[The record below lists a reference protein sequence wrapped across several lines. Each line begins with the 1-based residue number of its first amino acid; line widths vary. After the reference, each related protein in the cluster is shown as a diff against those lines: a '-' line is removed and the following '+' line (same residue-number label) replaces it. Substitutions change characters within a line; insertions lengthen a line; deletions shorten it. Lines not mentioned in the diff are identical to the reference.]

1 MKKFLKLFLPAIL
14 CFSCLSMP
22 VSADEYDEL
31 MDELNGYIDIYDSMD
46 EEDFSENNYYY
57 HVVDR
62 DNLID
67 NDEELNDRLADL
79 SEEYGIDI
87 VVHTVYSLEGQ
98 NPERFNENFLD
109 CNYGEN
115 TAVFM
120 LSMQYRDWAFST
132 SMNDDAYDI
141 FNSYVREYIFDEMS
155 EELGR
160 DDFDDA
166 FDTFVDNCEMVLKQ
180 AEKGEPYSE
189 SNKIVTPTDILILA
203 AIALGAGLIIAL
215 IATAVMK
222 SQLTSVKFQKNANT
236 YIKNGSVNLT
246 HRNDVFLYKTVSK
259 VKRQSSSNGG
269 SSGGGGGGRSSS
281 GKF

>member
-22 VSADEYDEL
+22 VSADNNDWCGNSYDYE
-31 MDELNGYIDIYDSMD
+31 DSMF
-46 EEDFSENNYYY
+46 EEEFSNNNYYH

-62 DNLID
+62 ENILD
-67 NDEELNDRLADL
+67 NDEELNDRLSDL

-115 TAVFM
+115 SAAFM

-132 SMNDDAYDI
+132 SWGDDAYDI
-141 FNSYVREYIFDEMS
+141 FNSYVREYIFDAMS
-155 EELGR
+155 DELGR

-166 FDTFVDNCEMVLKQ
+166 FEIFADKCEMVLKQ
-180 AEKGEPYSE
+180 AETGEPYSE
-189 SNKIVTPTDILILA
+189 DNKIITAKDILILA
-203 AIALGAGLIIAL
+203 AIALGAGLVIAF
-215 IATAVMK
+215 IATRVMK
-222 SQLTSVKFQKNANT
+222 NQLTSVKFQRNANT

-246 HRNDVFLYKTVSK
+246 HRNDIFLYKTVSK
-259 VKRQSSSNGG
+259 VRKQSSSSGG
-269 SSGGGGGGRSSS
+269 RSGGGGGGRSSS